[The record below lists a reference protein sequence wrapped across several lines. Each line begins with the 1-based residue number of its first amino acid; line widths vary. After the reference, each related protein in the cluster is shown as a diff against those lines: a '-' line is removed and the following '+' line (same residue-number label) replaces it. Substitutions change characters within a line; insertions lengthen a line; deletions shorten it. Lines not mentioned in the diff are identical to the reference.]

1 VTSPVAHTVHAERA
15 ADGAGAASHLEMLRA
30 VERFQVER
38 MRATHAALFLSP
50 RYRPLCEFLLVDLY
64 GHHEFRTR
72 ATTFYALG
80 HMLRPILGRVLYEGC
95 LRLIELQAL
104 SERLDDRVVRE
115 LLAHGATPSFTED
128 EFEQAYRRCDDYAER
143 RHQIDLS
150 TVSTK
155 FVHAL
160 ALRPA
165 AARLLGIARRV
176 RGLHRL
182 EALLAMLERGH
193 RAFSGVGEIGPFI
206 EDMRNGEAAYLD
218 GIYARRRA

>member
-1 VTSPVAHTVHAERA
+1 VTSPMPHTVHAERA
-15 ADGAGAASHLEMLRA
+15 ADGAAAASHLELLRA

-80 HMLRPILGRVLYEGC
+80 HMLRPILGRALYEGC

-104 SERLDDRVVRE
+104 SERLDDRLVRE
-115 LLAHGATPSFTED
+115 LMARGATPAFTED

-193 RAFSGVGEIGPFI
+193 RAFSGAGEIGPFI